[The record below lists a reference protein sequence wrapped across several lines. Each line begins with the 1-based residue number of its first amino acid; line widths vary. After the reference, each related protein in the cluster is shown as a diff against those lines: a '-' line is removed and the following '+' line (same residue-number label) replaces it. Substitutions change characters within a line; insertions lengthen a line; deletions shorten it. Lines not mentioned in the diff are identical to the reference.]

1 MNRETLKRRLKALR
15 DRTVARGCT
24 EAEAMAA
31 AEKMAEL
38 MREHAVSPD
47 ELDMGEAA
55 AHTKWALKP
64 AAARLWG
71 MIATCTN
78 TAVLFAAKAK
88 GRDVIFYGREPGPEI
103 AVYLFDVCENAVRNE
118 TARFRAGE
126 FYKRRRSAKTKRLA
140 VEDFQTGLIG
150 RLNNRLLQLFG
161 ETLDKR
167 AQAKALAYRDRLSP
181 DAKSLSFKTPKN
193 PRFESAVLEGWAA
206 GGRVHLSHGMA
217 SNASAKE
224 IGGSR

>member
-1 MNRETLKRRLKALR
+1 MNRDTLKRRLKALR
-15 DRTVARGCT
+15 ERTVARGCT

-47 ELDMGEAA
+47 ELDMGEAT

-64 AAARLWG
+64 AAARLWS

-78 TAVLFAAKAK
+78 TAVLFVAKVK
-88 GRDVIFYGREPGPEI
+88 GRDVIFCGREPGPEI

-118 TARFRAGE
+118 TAKFRAGE
-126 FYKRRRSAKTKRLA
+126 FYKRRRSAKTKRIA
-140 VEDFQTGLIG
+140 VEDFKTGLIG
-150 RLNNRLLQLFG
+150 RLNTRMRQLFG
-161 ETLDKR
+161 ETLDE
-167 AQAKALAYRDRLSP
+167 AALVQALAYRDRLSP
-181 DAKSLSFKTPKN
+181 DAKSLNFKPSKN
-193 PRFESAVLEGWAA
+193 PRFETAVEAGWAA